1 MSIYLTVPL
10 PPSAN
15 AMYRSQVIQGKPR
28 PVKSAAY
35 RSYETLCGM
44 TILAHGKQTVPSG
57 PLSFTAWFF
66 FGNRRRH
73 DADNQIKA
81 VQDVVSRTLGF
92 DDSLIQ
98 EVHAYRRY
106 DKSAPRCEI
115 EIREARLSLAPE
127 K

>member
-1 MSIYLTVPL
+1 MIRLTVPL

-44 TILAHGKQTVPSG
+44 VILAHGKQTVPPG
-57 PLSFTAWFF
+57 PLSFTAWFYF
-66 FGNRRRH
+66 ADRRRR
-73 DADNQIKA
+73 DVDNNQKCL
-81 VQDVVSRTLGF
+81 QDVVSRTLGF

-98 EVHAYRRY
+98 EVHAYRLY
-106 DKSAPRCEI
+106 DKSTPRCEI
-115 EIREARLSLAPE
+115 EIREAA
-127 K
+127 